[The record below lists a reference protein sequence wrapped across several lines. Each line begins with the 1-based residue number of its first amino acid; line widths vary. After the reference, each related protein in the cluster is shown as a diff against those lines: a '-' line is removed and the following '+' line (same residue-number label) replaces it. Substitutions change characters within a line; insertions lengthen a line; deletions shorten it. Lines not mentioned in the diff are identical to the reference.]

1 MPRINN
7 PCTLCGAVGIPGL
20 IRGAGKCQAHWNN
33 GAHGTPMPET
43 LIFTRVASDTNGNPR
58 YRVDGDSLL
67 TAEEMHAI
75 ATAEKNPVFGRLKCR
90 ARAAKRANSVG
101 GRKWPGSFVFVFQ
114 SYSIQATADA
124 IGRVTGRTFIAEK
137 G

>member
-33 GAHGTPMPET
+33 GAYGTPMPET
-43 LIFTRVASDTNGNPR
+43 LIFTRVASDVNGNPR
-58 YRVDGDSLL
+58 YSVDYTALQKDGEPLSIETL
-67 TAEEMHAI
+67 T
-75 ATAEKNPVFGRLKCR
+75 
-90 ARAAKRANSVG
+90 KRANSIG
-101 GRKWPGSFVFVFQ
+101 GKKMRGRWGFVFQ

-124 IGRVTGRTFIAEK
+124 IGQVTGRTFIAEK